1 MLSSSHLKADAD
13 KCPRGSGLLPGPLL
27 PVDTFLWEV
36 PSQAHTP
43 SRVPMFSSGLSQMS
57 PGWLGLRDILR
68 LSRGRWGRGPAP
80 RWVTAGPTG
89 HGTLYSPPVLPPLLA
104 QGSLGSAGQFW
115 VCVCVCA
122 HTRVG
127 RGGRDRGPDGST
139 AVSLVRGQDLL
150 RGSCPRLGPPYCGT
164 PGFQVRRQRDRARQP
179 CITRV
184 CTSPVAQWLG
194 LHTPSQ
200 EFDPWSG
207 N

>member
-122 HTRVG
+122 HTHVWGGEAGTEG
-127 RGGRDRGPDGST
+127 RTGAPRSVWSGVKTSSGAAAHGSGLLTAGHQVSRSGGRETGPGN
-139 AVSLVRGQDLL
+139 
-150 RGSCPRLGPPYCGT
+150 
-164 PGFQVRRQRDRARQP
+164 
-179 CITRV
+179 
-184 CTSPVAQWLG
+184 PV
-194 LHTPSQ
+194 
-200 EFDPWSG
+200 
-207 N
+207 